1 MSTLTVAPRPLT
13 TRPAAA
19 RKPSGPNAVRPGLSV
34 RHVVGIRPA
43 ACLVSVSEPTWQ
55 LTRRGLVVVMAFLA
69 ALMGSA
75 VFLAALMGSAVV
87 TCLVAFLSVSNSPL

>member
-19 RKPSGPNAVRPGLSV
+19 RKPSGPNAVRPGLFV
-34 RHVVGIRPA
+34 RHVAGVRPT
-43 ACLVSVSEPTWQ
+43 ACLVSVNEPTWQ

-75 VFLAALMGSAVV
+75 VV
-87 TCLVAFLSVSNSPL
+87 TCLVAFLSVSTSPL

>member
-34 RHVVGIRPA
+34 RHVAGVRPA
-43 ACLVSVSEPTWQ
+43 ACLVSVNEPTWQ

-75 VFLAALMGSAVV
+75 VV